1 MSKTPSVIYFHL
13 DEIFR
18 TTFAQLLRRENTS
31 EWEAR
36 SQNRAKTEKHGVV
49 ESIQLLHSYLEV
61 LSIDLI
67 ILDEYFLDKC
77 YALSCQHPTFPKL
90 LVFTSKRSTEK
101 HQEFK
106 ERGADD
112 LIVMPES
119 NDTIIKKI
127 KNLTSS

>member
-1 MSKTPSVIYFHL
+1 MPKTPRVIYFHL

-18 TTFAQLLRRENTS
+18 TTFAQVLRREGMVV
-31 EWEAR
+31 R
-36 SQNRAKTEKHGVV
+36 VV
-49 ESIQLLHSYLEV
+49 ESTHLLHSYLEV

-67 ILDEYFLDKC
+67 ILDEYFLDQC
-77 YALSCQHPTFPKL
+77 YALSCQHPVFPKL

-112 LIVMPES
+112 LVIMPE
-119 NDTIIKKI
+119 DTKLIIDKIKKLCP
-127 KNLTSS
+127 KPDEQSD